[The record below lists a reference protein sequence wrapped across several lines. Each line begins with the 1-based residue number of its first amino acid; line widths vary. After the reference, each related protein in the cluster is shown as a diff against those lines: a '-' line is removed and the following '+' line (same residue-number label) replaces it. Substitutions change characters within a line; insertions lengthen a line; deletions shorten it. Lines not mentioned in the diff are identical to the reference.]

1 MTNPARDLYIER
13 EIISEGQD
21 PELGHPETLDEA
33 KYDWHKSE

>member
-21 PELGHPETLDEA
+21 PELGHPETLDET